1 MFANRRAEFSVLFL
15 LVILSACSK
24 PAQPTELPADA
35 VTITQ
40 TLTKLPGGPSWNIET
55 VGGGA
60 VAGERTRWG
69 VDGVVDGVPYPAEYG
84 RPRPDVATTFGVP
97 SYANSGYVLELLG
110 QRFVP
115 RAHTLFIRVLT
126 HDSKGTLGGGL
137 NPELETVAK
146 GTGYHFDPT
155 RILRQGIN

>member
-1 MFANRRAEFSVLFL
+1 VGVRSQAKE
-15 LVILSACSK
+15 
-24 PAQPTELPADA
+24 PA
-35 VTITQ
+35 
-40 TLTKLPGGPSWNIET
+40 G
-55 VGGGA
+55 
-60 VAGERTRWG
+60 G

-146 GTGYHFDPT
+146 GTGYHLTVHDQSQVAPNLFND
-155 RILRQGIN
+155 ILCS